1 MRDGTAYAAKLK
13 KAWAK
18 HRSGATKPVIPELQ
32 DPVHCLARA
41 MLGDTLGDNKAGA
54 AIDRLMS
61 QMVDWNEVRV
71 SSAFEI
77 QEAMDSAIPEGIER
91 CQRLKHALQAIFDCE
106 NRLGLDRLRSIGR
119 REARQILEQLR
130 GVDEYVVAS
139 VVLWGLGGH
148 AIPVNA
154 RLLKTLREAGL
165 VHPSASR
172 AEVQA
177 FLERHISATDAR
189 AFCLTMRSFT
199 PSKGT
204 ARRSGKS
211 TKARKTRKAA
221 T

>member
-18 HRSGATKPVIPELQ
+18 HRSGATKPVIPELL
-32 DPVHCLARA
+32 DPVRCLARA
-41 MLGDTLGDNKAGA
+41 ILGDTLGDHKADA
-54 AIDRLMS
+54 AIDLLMS

-77 QEAMDSAIPEGIER
+77 QEAMDSSIPDGIER
-91 CQRLKHALQAIFDCE
+91 CQRLKHALQAIFDFE
-106 NRLGLDRLRSIGR
+106 NRLGLERLRSIGR
-119 REARQILEQLR
+119 RDARQILEQLR

-148 AIPVNA
+148 AIPVNE
-154 RLLKTLREAGL
+154 RLLETLRKAGL
-165 VHPSASR
+165 VHPAASR

-177 FLERHISATDAR
+177 FLERHVGADDAR

-199 PSKGT
+199 PSKS
-204 ARRSGKS
+204 APRRSGKS
-211 TKARKTRKAA
+211 TKSPKTKKAA